1 MDGLDAGV
9 METPEVET
17 PELDVEIESPELE
30 APEAETPE
38 APEQATTD
46 EADNPYT
53 TKFSRDYRAF
63 LNTLK
68 TTNPE
73 AAKFVKQAKDD
84 YARLY
89 ELKRIE
95 GRGIDGIR
103 ERYATLDGLSHGELK
118 GVEALTA
125 IQDRVRE
132 AEEVDSYI
140 LNGDPKAFAGMG
152 PEFDAGLAKLAPAYL
167 DRLAKN
173 PEAFQAAILPHVV
186 GQLQQSPVLEQFNY
200 LVDVLNGKYG
210 RLDDATKLER
220 TYDALRQMGEG
231 FNGLGQKAQQ
241 AKLPAAAD
249 PKASEFEQ
257 ERTKFEQ
264 ERQTHHWQTKIE
276 PLVDSQRQK
285 LFNQFFDPYQKRLK
299 LNDTGTKALATSFR
313 QGIIDAARNDK
324 DFQRQYKAFKS
335 QKSPD
340 PTTVSNYVNAWMGQ
354 RAKAIVDAQVSE
366 RYGNFLNAKPK
377 AVPIQQRP
385 GTANRGPVAPNV
397 EVRSV
402 KPPMEE
408 IDHRNTPL
416 EWTASSYP
424 GGKMYRLYSGKVVQV
439 RSTV

>member
-63 LNTLK
+63 LNNLK

-241 AKLPAAAD
+241 AKLPPATTQPNGVDDREAKQD
-249 PKASEFEQ
+249 
-257 ERTKFEQ
+257 ER
-264 ERQTHHWQTKIE
+264 ERNFHWTTKIE
-276 PLVDSQRQK
+276 PLVVAQNNK
-285 LFNQFFDPYQKRLK
+285 LFNQYFEPYQKRLK
-299 LNDTGTKALATSFR
+299 LNDAGKNALASSFR
-313 QGIIDAARNDK
+313 QSIIDAARK
-324 DFQRQYKAFKS
+324 DTAYQRQYKAFRS
-335 QKSPD
+335 QKEPD

-439 RSTV
+439 RSAV